1 MGFDLVIR
9 GAVVVTAGHRE
20 AADIG
25 IAGGRIVQLGGT
37 MTGAQELAAGG
48 LLAIPGGV
56 DAHTHLVHQG
66 HGGRLGSPVWVDDFW
81 SGSRAAIAGGITTIG
96 NMTNPVPDET
106 GAEQTPAAAI
116 AREMAGAAAEAA
128 VDWFL
133 HPILLHPAALPDGE
147 IAALAE
153 GGHAS
158 IKMFLS
164 DADLAADEPAL
175 LATASAAQAAG
186 SVTLLHCEDGTML
199 RQAGQTLIAE
209 GRGAVAN
216 FPDARP
222 VAAEVAAVDQ
232 AIGIARRTGARVY
245 IVHLSSAAALDRCRR
260 ARAAGLPVYVE
271 TRPLYL
277 HLTRERFTEPDAAKY
292 VGAPPLRE
300 ASDREALWAGLASGD
315 VDTVCSDHA
324 PWTLEAKLDPALTV
338 VTARQGVAD
347 LETLMPMLYSEG
359 VAAGRISLD
368 RFVALTSTNAAR
380 IFGLYPRKGTIAVG
394 SDADIALWDPGDR
407 RIIDGARMQSL
418 AGYSVYDG
426 WQVQGWPRF
435 VVRRGQ
441 VVLADGEI
449 TARPGHGEW
458 LRRPATDRT
467 LPSGPDAAYGPG
479 LNLLAG
485 NHSDL
490 MYRLAGAR
498 AYRAHQAHHAPG
510 PTRPSLPAGN
520 TRPAPTSATSLCS
533 RGQADA

>member
-9 GAVVVTAGHRE
+9 GATIVTPGHRE

-25 IAGGRIVQLGGT
+25 ITDGRIAQLGGT
-37 MTGAQELAAGG
+37 MTGAEELAADG

-56 DAHTHLVHQG
+56 DAHTHLMHRG
-66 HGGRLGSPVWVDDFW
+66 LGDRLRFPVWVDDFW
-81 SGSRAAIAGGITTIG
+81 SGSRAAIAGGITAIG
-96 NMTNPVPDET
+96 NMTHPVPDET
-106 GAEQTPAAAI
+106 GAEETPRAAI
-116 AREMAGAAAEAA
+116 TREMAGAAPEAA

-133 HPILLHPAALPDGE
+133 HPILLHPGALPEGE
-147 IAALAE
+147 VAALAG

-164 DADLAADEPAL
+164 DPDVAVDEAAL
-175 LATASAAQAAG
+175 LAAASAAQAAG
-186 SVTLLHCEDGTML
+186 SVTLLHCEDGAML
-199 RQAGQTLIAE
+199 RQAGETLIAE

-232 AIGIARRTGARVY
+232 AIGIASRTGARVY

-260 ARAAGLPVYVE
+260 AKAAGLPVYVE

-277 HLTRERFTEPDAAKY
+277 HLTRERFAEPDAAKY

-300 ASDREALWAGLASGD
+300 QSDREALWEGLAGGD

-324 PWTLEAKLDPALTV
+324 PWTLEAKLDPALDV

-359 VAAGRISLD
+359 VIGGRISLD
-368 RFVALTSTNAAR
+368 RFVALTSANAAR
-380 IFGLYPRKGTIAVG
+380 IFGLYPRKGAIAVG
-394 SDADIALWDPGDR
+394 SDADIALWDPGCR
-407 RIIDGARMQSL
+407 RTIDGARMQSL
-418 AGYSVYDG
+418 SGYSVYDG

-441 VVLADGEI
+441 LVLADGQI
-449 TARPGHGEW
+449 TARPGDGEW
-458 LRRPATDRT
+458 LRRTPTARA
-467 LPSGPDAAYGPG
+467 LPSRPRHRPIAWPG
-479 LNLLAG
+479 L
-485 NHSDL
+485 
-490 MYRLAGAR
+490 
-498 AYRAHQAHHAPG
+498 
-510 PTRPSLPAGN
+510 T
-520 TRPAPTSATSLCS
+520 
-533 RGQADA
+533 

>member
-1 MGFDLVIR
+1 MRQTSGKGVLHALQQEYRPAHRPCLVATCHNAAVGFDLVIR
-9 GAVVVTAGHRE
+9 GATVVTPGHRE

-25 IAGGRIVQLGGT
+25 IAGGRIAQLGGT
-37 MTGAQELAAGG
+37 MTGAQELAADG

-56 DAHTHLVHQG
+56 DAHTHLAHQG
-66 HGGRLGSPVWVDDFW
+66 LGDRVGFPIWVDDFW

-96 NMTNPVPDET
+96 NMTYPVPDDDGTEET
-106 GAEQTPAAAI
+106 PGAAI
-116 AREMAGAAAEAA
+116 TREMAGAGPEAA

-133 HPILLHPAALPDGE
+133 HPILLHPAALPEGE
-147 IAALAE
+147 VAALA
-153 GGHAS
+153 GSGHAS

-164 DADLAADEPAL
+164 DPDLAADEPAL
-175 LATASAAQAAG
+175 LAAAGAAKASG
-186 SVTLLHCEDGTML
+186 SVTLLHCEDGAML
-199 RQAGQTLIAE
+199 AQAGEKLIAQ

-277 HLTRERFTEPDAAKY
+277 HLTRERFAEPDAAKY
-292 VGAPPLRE
+292 AGAPPLRE
-300 ASDREALWAGLASGD
+300 QSDREALWAGLAAGD
-315 VDTVCSDHA
+315 VDTLCSDHA
-324 PWTLEAKLDPALTV
+324 PWTLDAKLDPALNV

-368 RFVALTSTNAAR
+368 QFVALTSANAAR
-380 IFGLYPRKGTIAVG
+380 IFGLHPRKGTIAVG
-394 SDADIALWDPGDR
+394 SDADIALWDPGHR
-407 RIIDGARMQSL
+407 RTIDGARMQSL
-418 AGYSVYDG
+418 SGYSVYDG

-441 VVLADGEI
+441 LVLADGQI
-449 TARPGHGEW
+449 TARPGDGEW
-458 LRRPATDRT
+458 LRRNTTAGV
-467 LPSGPDAAYGPG
+467 LPSRPRRRFEPGFTPDP
-479 LNLLAG
+479 
-485 NHSDL
+485 
-490 MYRLAGAR
+490 
-498 AYRAHQAHHAPG
+498 
-510 PTRPSLPAGN
+510 
-520 TRPAPTSATSLCS
+520 
-533 RGQADA
+533 